1 MILSTSS
8 IPVELRPLLSVYDY
22 NFFDTPVM
30 KDGRRMDYETVVAQ
44 LEKFTVRYTM
54 STGDKLGVGEAIHLK
69 FQIEPEHYALTIQWL
84 KTLFWDSIFDAE
96 VRFSISYYHMTS
108 FN

>member
-1 MILSTSS
+1 VILSTSS
-8 IPVELRPLLSVYDY
+8 IPVELRPLLSVYDV

-30 KDGRRMDYETVVAQ
+30 KDGKRMEYEAVVAQ

-54 STGDKLGVGEAIHLK
+54 NIGDKLGVGEAIHLK

-84 KTLFWDSIFDAE
+84 KTLFWDSIFDE
-96 VRFSISYYHMTS
+96 KVRFPIKFCHVTS
-108 FN
+108 VH